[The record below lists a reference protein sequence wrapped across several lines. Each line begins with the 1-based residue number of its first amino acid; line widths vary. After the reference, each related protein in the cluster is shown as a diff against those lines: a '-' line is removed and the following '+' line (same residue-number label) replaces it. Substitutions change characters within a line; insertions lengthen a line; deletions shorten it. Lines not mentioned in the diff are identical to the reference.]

1 MQGSMVILGKVK
13 LGEENKQSLISKK
26 DFENWSQ
33 YKRLVELFGDKL
45 PSDLNVNSPTFRID
59 RVLEVINNIRRLRS
73 LTTKEATDVLL
84 KNTKLRNKILK
95 SISDIQTLIEL
106 DLRKKNPTWHD
117 ETIVRKAQ
125 EFINSKTEEELSDHI
140 IKLIINN
147 TVEQSIKD
155 SIDQPIIS
163 EMFDLVQDLDIVKE
177 RLSSQYSIELNPEI
191 EKHNALNQ
199 WLGESY
205 NLTSVGSFIA
215 HPGNSRAFS
224 IFNYDESQYGQQV
237 KRQVS

>member
-84 KNTKLRNKILK
+84 KNKELK
-95 SISDIQTLIEL
+95 KQLIRSL
-106 DLRKKNPTWHD
+106 
-117 ETIVRKAQ
+117 
-125 EFINSKTEEELSDHI
+125 
-140 IKLIINN
+140 
-147 TVEQSIKD
+147 
-155 SIDQPIIS
+155 
-163 EMFDLVQDLDIVKE
+163 
-177 RLSSQYSIELNPEI
+177 
-191 EKHNALNQ
+191 
-199 WLGESY
+199 
-205 NLTSVGSFIA
+205 
-215 HPGNSRAFS
+215 
-224 IFNYDESQYGQQV
+224 
-237 KRQVS
+237 

>member
-1 MQGSMVILGKVK
+1 LTEVSNIKNSNRIIE
-13 LGEENKQSLISKK
+13 GEI
-26 DFENWSQ
+26 
-33 YKRLVELFGDKL
+33 
-45 PSDLNVNSPTFRID
+45 
-59 RVLEVINNIRRLRS
+59 
-73 LTTKEATDVLL
+73 
-84 KNTKLRNKILK
+84 
-95 SISDIQTLIEL
+95 
-106 DLRKKNPTWHD
+106 RKKNPTWHD

-140 IKLIINN
+140 AKLAINDIVENSVIK
-147 TVEQSIKD
+147 SKD
-155 SIDQPIIS
+155 DSLVS